1 MPGEHTGTTLMKES
15 HTTST
20 IPHRFPPEPEM
31 RYCPWCRSELSRRTV
46 EGEER
51 VACSSATCSYVF
63 YNNPTPVVAAI
74 VEYNEKIILAHKK
87 GFPETWYGIIA
98 GFLEKGET
106 PEQAV
111 LREIKEEVGLAG
123 DTLQFIGHY
132 SFFERNQLILAFH
145 VKAQGE
151 ICLGDELDRIKLV
164 HPDEVRPWPHGT
176 GPAVRDWLA
185 QRKDATVPQ
194 R

>member
-1 MPGEHTGTTLMKES
+1 MSQPTVN
-15 HTTST
+15 ST
-20 IPHRFPPEPEM
+20 FIHHFPKEPEM
-31 RYCPWCRSELSRRTV
+31 QYCPWCSSQLGRRTI

-51 VACSSATCSYVF
+51 IACTATTCGYVF

-106 PEQAV
+106 PEQAI
-111 LREIKEEVGLAG
+111 LREINEEVGLAG
-123 DTLQFIGHY
+123 ETLQFLGHY

-145 VKAQGE
+145 VKARGE
-151 ICLGDELDRIKLV
+151 IRLGDELDQIKLV
-164 HPDEVRPWPHGT
+164 LPDEIKPWPHGT
-176 GPAVRDWLA
+176 GPAVRDWLEG
-185 QRKDATVPQ
+185 RKNK
-194 R
+194 